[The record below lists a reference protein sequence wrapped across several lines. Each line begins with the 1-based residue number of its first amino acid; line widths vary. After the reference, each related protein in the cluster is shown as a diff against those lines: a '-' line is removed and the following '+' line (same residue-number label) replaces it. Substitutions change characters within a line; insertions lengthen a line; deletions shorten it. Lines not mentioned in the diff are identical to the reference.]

1 MTAPDDA
8 RKKGEIAASFGREM
22 TILEAAERALRRL
35 ETDLIW
41 WDSESELRQFAT
53 TFLAAVTPL
62 IRAAALEE
70 FAVVLKEAELQ
81 IEYLHER
88 FGRTGSGE
96 AVLSRIRALK
106 EEV

>member
-1 MTAPDDA
+1 MTDPD
-8 RKKGEIAASFGREM
+8 
-22 TILEAAERALRRL
+22 ILEAAREYGRQLSVIDVAAQALRDAA
-35 ETDLIW
+35 DLSAF
-41 WDSESELRQFAT
+41 WDDEIEARRVAQAV
-53 TFLAAVTPL
+53 LAAVTPL

-106 EEV
+106 DQP